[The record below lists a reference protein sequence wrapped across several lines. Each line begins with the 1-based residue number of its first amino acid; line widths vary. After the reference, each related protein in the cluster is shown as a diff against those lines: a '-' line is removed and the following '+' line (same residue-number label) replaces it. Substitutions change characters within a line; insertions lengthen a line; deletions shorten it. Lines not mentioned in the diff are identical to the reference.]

1 MNRKKKNVYQQKL
14 ICIIFAVAVIC
25 IIVGILIGKGIGKNE
40 SEASAQTVNASV
52 TVSDTTETTVPRVD
66 KDEWNLILVNKW
78 NPIPDGYEVKLT
90 KLKNGLSVDERC
102 YPDLQKMMDDC
113 RADGL
118 EPVICSAYRTQEKQE
133 SLFERQIGKWKDKGY
148 SDEEAKIKAGELVA
162 VPGTSEHQLGLALDI
177 VDNDYQLLDE
187 EQEHTAVQQWLM
199 NNSWKYGFILRY
211 PTDKREITGITY
223 EPWHYRYVGVD
234 NAKAVY
240 ESGLCLEEF
249 LEAQ

>member
-1 MNRKKKNVYQQKL
+1 MKHLKNDVQLRLIGIIAAVAL
-14 ICIIFAVAVIC
+14 ICTII
-25 IIVGILIGKGIGKNE
+25 GILIGNSVGRIKNDKP
-40 SEASAQTVNASV
+40 VDASV
-52 TVSDTTETTVPRVD
+52 SETQPSTTEISVPQVD
-66 KDEWNLILVNKW
+66 KTQWNLILVNKW
-78 NPIPDGYEVKLT
+78 NPVPEDYAVKLT

-102 YPDLQKMMDDC
+102 YPDLQKMLDDC

-118 EPVICSAYRTQEKQE
+118 DPVICSAYRTQEKQE

-148 SDEEAKIKAGELVA
+148 SDQEAYIKAGELVA
-162 VPGTSEHQLGLALDI
+162 VPGTSEHQLGLAVDI
-177 VDNDYQLLDE
+177 VDKDYQMLDE
-187 EQEHTAVQQWLM
+187 EQEHTEVQQWLM
-199 NNSWKYGFILRY
+199 RNSWKYGFILRY
-211 PTDKREITGITY
+211 PTDKRDITGITY

>member
-1 MNRKKKNVYQQKL
+1 MNQIKKNVYLQKL
-14 ICIIFAVAVIC
+14 LCIILAVAVIC
-25 IIVGILIGKGIGKNE
+25 LTVGIFIGKGTGKNNG
-40 SEASAQTVNASV
+40 TASV
-52 TVSDTTETTVPRVD
+52 EPANAALTVSDTTETIAPKVD
-66 KDEWNLILVNKW
+66 KSQWSLILVNKW

-102 YPDLQKMMDDC
+102 YPDLHRMMDDC

-148 SDEEAKIKAGELVA
+148 SDEQAKIKAAELVA

-177 VDNDYQLLDE
+177 VDNDYQMLDE
-187 EQEHTAVQQWLM
+187 EQENTAVQQWLM

-211 PTDKREITGITY
+211 PTDKKEITGITY